1 MCLRGDTH
9 KILKSLKS
17 SHTQKNASDTQLNEA
32 AKMRHVIEQWLH
44 ASSSAAWVTR
54 VTAWV
59 TRLEEGWRAAML
71 PEAHAACS
79 YRNRLQARAPCV
91 SSTAGAC
98 LYQRSV
104 YRLLHPPAP
113 CRSFFRNHQQPP
125 ATPAVTTTPAV
136 SDHALQHART
146 LLGPFLVLS
155 MSS

>member
-1 MCLRGDTH
+1 MHLTRKLRKLTTT
-9 KILKSLKS
+9 KKSGFGL
-17 SHTQKNASDTQLNEA
+17 LNEA